1 LGQRDLVARA
11 AGLRDV
17 ETLSIASE
25 PCDTETGSM
34 PPRPFEPR
42 STGLSL
48 GAVWVGL
55 FAVSVA
61 ALSCAELLGDIQVE
75 ADPLRP
81 EPGSTGPG
89 LGEPPCEPASTRC
102 NEGLLQVCVR
112 FDAQSPA
119 GWLNQN
125 DCGSPELCSA
135 GPPAV
140 CTRAAC
146 QPGEVSCADAT
157 PRVCNAAQT
166 GWRALEA
173 CQTAAHCSTLDAQC
187 PGGAPC
193 CLVEPCA
200 PGELRCNEGRL
211 EECQPDATGWS
222 QRAVCDTPELCS
234 LGLAS
239 CGGAASCACEI
250 AACAEGEMRCTGS
263 ALERCNLGRTGW
275 DVVSECGSAALCEQG
290 LGLEPARCD
299 EPACSPG
306 QFDCDGAE
314 LRSCRPDLTAFD
326 ATDECVGPAFCNA
339 AAGQCDPAP
348 CQPGERSCNGAQ
360 IQVCAA
366 DQSGFQPDG
375 PPCATPE
382 LCNDDSPSNVHCD
395 PPACGVQQF
404 DCFGTNQLSVCNDG
418 RTGFEDA
425 AAPCPRADLCS
436 AERRRCDFCFPGR
449 QECTP
454 TLTASRVCALSGN
467 FFGPETFCPLGCV
480 ADTGQCQ
487 TCNVGDYICTNGNLQ
502 RCNDGRSFTPL
513 NRNTDCAN
521 GLQVACVSGSVV
533 RNGCPPG
540 LSCGGTGQCLCTPGP
555 AFCDGDDLVVC
566 NGTAIVDAD
575 RCQGAD
581 GSLLAT
587 CNDGDLNVDDC
598 GSPQRCERSSG
609 NDCDG
614 GGRGDDDDD

>member
-1 LGQRDLVARA
+1 M
-11 AGLRDV
+11 
-17 ETLSIASE
+17 LS
-25 PCDTETGSM
+25 
-34 PPRPFEPR
+34 RPFEPR
-42 STGLSL
+42 PTRLSFGAAWAGLLAISL
-48 GAVWVGL
+48 
-55 FAVSVA
+55 A
-61 ALSCAELLGDIQVE
+61 ALSCAKLLGDIQVE

-81 EPGSTGPG
+81 ESGSTGPG

-102 NEGLLQVCVR
+102 NEGILQVCVR

-125 DCGSPELCSA
+125 DCGTPELCSD

-140 CTRAAC
+140 CARATC
-146 QPGEVSCADAT
+146 QAGEVSCADAT
-157 PRVCNAAQT
+157 PRVCNSAQT
-166 GWRALEA
+166 GWQALDSCE
-173 CQTAAHCSTLDAQC
+173 TAAHCSTLDASC

-211 EECQPDATGWS
+211 EECQLDATGWS
-222 QRAVCDTPELCS
+222 QRAACDTPELCLS
-234 LGLAS
+234 GLAN
-239 CGGAASCACEI
+239 CGGAASCACE
-250 AACAEGEMRCTGS
+250 AAVCAEGEVRCTGGT
-263 ALERCNLGRTGW
+263 LERCNLGRTGW
-275 DVVSECGSAALCEQG
+275 DFVSECGSAALCERG
-290 LGLEPARCD
+290 LTLEPARC
-299 EPACSPG
+299 EVPACSPG
-306 QFDCDGAE
+306 QFSCDGAR
-314 LRSCRPDLTAFD
+314 LRSCRADLTDFD
-326 ATDECVGPAFCNA
+326 DADACVGPAFCNA

-375 PPCATPE
+375 APCATPE
-382 LCNDDSPSNVHCD
+382 LCNDDDASDVHCD
-395 PPACGVQQF
+395 PPACGVEQF
-404 DCFGTNQLSVCNDG
+404 DCFGTNQLQVCNAG
-418 RTGFEDA
+418 RTGFEGA
-425 AAPCPRADLCS
+425 AAPCLRPDLCS

-480 ADTGQCQ
+480 PASGQCQ

-521 GLQVACVSGSVV
+521 GLQVACINGGVV

-555 AFCDGDDLVVC
+555 AFCDDDDLVVC

-575 RCQGAD
+575 RCQGDD

-587 CNDGDLNVDDC
+587 CDNGDLNVDDC
-598 GSPQRCERSSG
+598 GSRQRCERSSG
-609 NDCDG
+609 SACDG
-614 GGRGDDDDD
+614 GNGGGRGNDGPGPGDDDDD